1 MHSEILDR
9 VKALLPQTLHARAVI
24 AGGAAADLGKATD
37 IDVFVLGAR
46 GKTVISRQITT
57 YLRDFVD
64 TAFVD
69 HRYDENKGYDKSR
82 DDFEKIATIGG
93 ALWPVQ
99 IIAVDQETVADLLN
113 RFDISVHQ
121 VAVTLDGRK
130 VVVPT
135 TTRVIQQ
142 PRLISPKYSAK
153 FTLERLKRLCS
164 RYGFKPHPDDVAALE
179 PRIAA

>member
-46 GKTVISRQITT
+46 GKTVI
-57 YLRDFVD
+57 
-64 TAFVD
+64 
-69 HRYDENKGYDKSR
+69 KGYDKSR